1 MNRCRQGL
9 LPALAFALVL
19 SAPVLATAQT
29 TVTEAWVRGT
39 VEGQG
44 GTGLYARIVS
54 QQGGR
59 LVALR
64 TPVAQR
70 AEIHEMVMKGDVMQM
85 RELAKGLELPAG
97 KPVLLAPGG
106 LHGMLIGLPKPLSP
120 GQTVPVTFVVEGK
133 NKQRE
138 TIELQV
144 PVQMRAPAPAAA
156 PASAPR

>member
-1 MNRCRQGL
+1 MKFPRTL
-9 LPALAFALVL
+9 ALVTL
-19 SAPVLATAQT
+19 AAAPWLAAAQT

-85 RELAKGLELPAG
+85 RQLPKGLELPAG
-97 KPVLLAPGG
+97 QPVLLAPGG
-106 LHGMLIGLPKPLSP
+106 LHGMLIGLPKALSP
-120 GQTVPVTFVVEGK
+120 GQTVPVTFVIEGK
-133 NKQRE
+133 DKKRQ
-138 TIELQV
+138 TLELQV
-144 PVQMRAPAPAAA
+144 PVQMRAPAPAPA
-156 PASAPR
+156 ASAPR

>member
-1 MNRCRQGL
+1 MNRRCLGL
-9 LPALAFALVL
+9 SALAFALAL
-19 SAPVLATAQT
+19 PALAAAQT

-54 QQGGR
+54 AQGGR

-64 TPVAQR
+64 TPAAQR

-85 RELAKGLELPAG
+85 RELQKGLELPAG

-106 LHGMLIGLPKPLSP
+106 LHGMLIGLPKPLTP
-120 GQTVPVTFVVEGK
+120 GQTVPVTFIVEGPGK
-133 NKQRE
+133 KRE

-144 PVQMRAPAPAAA
+144 PVQMRAPATAAAASAAA
-156 PASAPR
+156 PR